1 METLLNAP
9 LHTPQKA
16 FGEQTV
22 MFSKEDALMDMTH
35 CQTINIANAAE
46 LLTDTS
52 PQSCDVFPP
61 KETNAL
67 FGADIGAGGVTPK
80 NTESSFCFGSKLLP
94 LSRSTDPA
102 SDIRSI
108 SSTVPSLD
116 PEFENFLAG
125 VFKSNDAPGRRAEVT
140 VATFPEE
147 TRQTEVDKENQAPQS
162 VRAVVEGSLNDSRR
176 ANRSLHGRPMTEAF
190 PDGGGCTSFP
200 TKEFFPPLDHLKQ
213 QSSRTA
219 APIPTEGTRTPDS
232 WNTNQKLGKILEGWI
247 SFNFISSFIKI

>member
-9 LHTPQKA
+9 LHAPQKA

-52 PQSCDVFPP
+52 FQSCDVFPP

-67 FGADIGAGGVTPK
+67 FCADNGPRGVTPK
-80 NTESSFCFGSKLLP
+80 NTEISFVFGSKLLP
-94 LSRSTDPA
+94 LSRGTDPT

-116 PEFENFLAG
+116 PDFENFLAG
-125 VFKSNDAPGRRAEVT
+125 LFKSNDAPSKHAEVT
-140 VATFPEE
+140 VATPSEE
-147 TRQTEVDKENQAPQS
+147 TRKTEVDKENQAPQS
-162 VRAVVEGSLNDSRR
+162 VRAVVEGSLNASRR
-176 ANRSLHGRPMTEAF
+176 SNRALHGRAMTETF
-190 PDGGGCTSFP
+190 PDDGGCSSFP
-200 TKEFFPPLDHLKQ
+200 TKEFFLPLNHLKQ

-219 APIPTEGTRTPDS
+219 APILTEGTTTPDS
-232 WNTNQKLGKILEGWI
+232 WNPNQIFDLLKLGKTLEG
-247 SFNFISSFIKI
+247 